1 MLQIIIFSQIIFGR
15 IKSWRMA
22 ARHHI
27 YTPANGLSAARL
39 LSALPCAYAVAAA
52 NWRLAA
58 AAFFFAV
65 ATDIAD
71 GPLARRRGEVSV
83 FGGLIDHAADALFC
97 IAVLGAL
104 ASTGLYPALLPFLI
118 AGAFA
123 QYVADSRVLAG
134 QKLRTSRIG
143 RYNGIAYFVLAG
155 TPIVR
160 NLLGWSWPSDA
171 LLHGLGWIFVA
182 TTAVSMIDRL
192 WALIAERQRPRDN
205 DC

>member
-1 MLQIIIFSQIIFGR
+1 
-15 IKSWRMA
+15 MA

-71 GPLARRRGEVSV
+71 GPLARRRGEVSI

-134 QKLRTSRIG
+134 QKLRASRIG